1 MYGAIFRK
9 TAAQSITSVFRH
21 DLEFPFFHH
30 FLYEITPER
39 FYLVIHGERI
49 VAIPSPSIW
58 ASLPFIVLLAAIA
71 IGPLANDRWWQK
83 YYPAVSIGLAVI
95 TAAYYLFFLHA
106 TTPLLESGHDYMSF
120 IALIGSLYIIS
131 GGIHIRL
138 RGESRPIGNV
148 IFLAIG
154 AVLANFL
161 GTTGA
166 SMILIRP
173 YIRVNRYRIKPFHI
187 VFFIF
192 IVSNVGGALTPIGDP
207 PLFLGYLK
215 GIPFFWP
222 VENLW
227 HIWLPAV
234 AIILIV
240 FYFFDRRDFLTLP
253 RTEQALAEKLSESGE
268 VTGLHNIIFLAVVLG
283 AIFVTHPP
291 FLRELLM
298 VLAAATSYTTT
309 KSETHEKND
318 FDLIPIKEVTILFLG
333 IFITM
338 IPALEYIRQNAAHFG
353 LQAPGEFYWSAGA
366 LSSVL
371 DNTPTYI
378 NFLSAAL
385 GRFVDYG
392 AVQQIHNLI
401 QTHGIALP
409 FVPGSYSPDLRSTI
423 AMLLHYH
430 SGEVMSGSVTGGQIA
445 TAYLLAHNG
454 IIVQAISIGAVFFGA
469 MTYIGNGP
477 NFMVKSIA
485 EQSGVRCPSF
495 VSYVLRYALPV
506 LVPTLIIIWIAFFR

>member
-1 MYGAIFRK
+1 MDIA
-9 TAAQSITSVFRH
+9 
-21 DLEFPFFHH
+21 
-30 FLYEITPER
+30 
-39 FYLVIHGERI
+39 
-49 VAIPSPSIW
+49 SPPIW
-58 ASLPFIVLLAAIA
+58 AALPFLVLLAAIA
-71 IGPLANDRWWQK
+71 IGPLVNNRWWERF
-83 YYPAVSIGLAVI
+83 YPAVSIGLALV
-95 TAAYYLFFLHA
+95 TTGYYLFFLHA
-106 TTPLLESGHDYMSF
+106 LAPLLDSGHDYISF
-120 IALIGSLYIIS
+120 IALIGSLYIIA

-138 RGESRPIGNV
+138 RGESRPIANV
-148 IFLAIG
+148 VFLAIG
-154 AVLANFL
+154 AVLANLL

-173 YIRVNRYRIKPFHI
+173 YVRVNRYRIKPFHI
-187 VFFIF
+187 IFFIF

-207 PLFLGYLK
+207 PLFLGFLK

-227 HIWLPAV
+227 HIWFLAV
-234 AIILIV
+234 TIILVV
-240 FYFFDRRDFLTLP
+240 FYFIDRRDFLRLS
-253 RTEQALAEKLSESGE
+253 RTERQLAEELSESGE
-268 VTGLHNIIFLAVVLG
+268 VTGLHNIIFLAVVIG
-283 AIFVTHPP
+283 AIFITHPL

-298 VLAAATSYTTT
+298 VLAAAASYIMT
-309 KSETHEKND
+309 KSETHKKND
-318 FDLIPIKEVTILFLG
+318 FDFLPIKEVSILFIG

-338 IPALEYIRQNAAHFG
+338 VPALEWIRQNAAHFG
-353 LQAPGEFYWSAGA
+353 LQGPGDFYWSSGA

-392 AVQQIHNLI
+392 TVQHIHHLI
-401 QTHGIALP
+401 QTHAISFP
-409 FVPGSYSPDLRSTI
+409 FVAGKYPSDIRSTLAVLI
-423 AMLLHYH
+423 GNH
-430 SGEVMSGSVTGGQIA
+430 SAEILSGRVTTGQIA

-495 VSYVLRYALPV
+495 VSYMFRYALPV
-506 LVPTLIIIWIAFFR
+506 LLPTLILIWLLFFR